1 MAAIVNHFRIFLLA
15 GVSISNRANVRWPRT
30 ENASRTASS
39 SSTPIKSSPDS
50 WLTIASRTHLMRTYP
65 LTVVILAVALT
76 STCAKRV
83 PERVGVPPGTPH
95 ISWVLM
101 HGDRDNPDSDFACQ
115 SEPRTE
121 CVIPA
126 SRPDAQVFSDI
137 HFYYHGAAAET
148 RYEGTIN
155 FGYLQGS
162 PDSHT
167 SRINIAVQKNK
178 SITNSSVTG
187 IVTSTPGTHAVTI
200 SLTATVTDTRKTQAI
215 RESIP
220 VVVK

>member
-1 MAAIVNHFRIFLLA
+1 
-15 GVSISNRANVRWPRT
+15 
-30 ENASRTASS
+30 
-39 SSTPIKSSPDS
+39 
-50 WLTIASRTHLMRTYP
+50 MRTYP

-76 STCAKRV
+76 STCARRV
-83 PERVGVPPGTPH
+83 PEPVGVPPGTPY

-101 HGDRDNPDSDFACQ
+101 YGDRDNPDSEFACQ

-126 SRPDAQVFSDI
+126 SRTDAQVFSDI
-137 HFYYHGAAAET
+137 HFYYHGAGAET

-167 SRINIAVQKNK
+167 SRINIAVQKNE
-178 SITNSSVTG
+178 SIANSSLIG
-187 IVTSTPGTHAVTI
+187 IVTSTPGSHAVTI
-200 SLTATVTDTRKTQAI
+200 SVAALVTDTGKTQAI